1 MDNVTRTIFVVDDNK
16 SNLVTALD
24 ALSSHYTVLTF
35 DSGAR
40 MLSVME
46 KKMPDLILLDV
57 QMPDMN
63 GYQVMVRLKANHR
76 FKKVPVIFLTAM
88 DSVIDEVKGLE
99 MGALDYIIK
108 PFSAVLLRKRVEL
121 HLKLFDYSNNLERM
135 VQDKIQEITKKT
147 NHVESLKNSL
157 LRTTAE
163 LVEYRDET
171 TGNHIERTQ
180 EYLELFINAMK
191 VYDVYADEARSFDM
205 ELVLQSSQL
214 HDVGKISV
222 RDAILFK
229 PDRLTPEEYEE
240 MKLHATMGE
249 KIINKMKA
257 TTHESDFLEYARIF
271 AVAHHERWDGS
282 GYPAGLQ
289 GEAIPLLGRI
299 MAIADVYDALVTKR
313 PYKEAYPHDQA
324 VQVIYEGR
332 GTHFDPALIDLFM
345 QIHTEFNNIS
355 NHLKELE
362 S

>member
-1 MDNVTRTIFVVDDNK
+1 MENTTRTIFVVDDNK

-24 ALSSHYTVLTF
+24 ALSSYYTVLTF
-35 DSGAR
+35 DAGVR
-40 MLSVME
+40 LLNTME

-57 QMPDMN
+57 QMPEMN
-63 GYQVMVRLKANHR
+63 GYQVMQRLKADDR

-88 DSVIDEVKGLE
+88 DSTVDEVKGLE

-135 VQDKIQEITKKT
+135 VQDKIKELATKS

-163 LVEYRDET
+163 LVEYRDEN

-180 EYLELFINAMK
+180 KYLELFINAMIEHN
-191 VYDVYADEARSFDM
+191 VYADEAQSFNM

-229 PDRLTPEEYEE
+229 PERLTPDEFEE
-240 MKLHATMGE
+240 MKLHTTVGE

-271 AVAHHERWDGS
+271 AVTHHERWNGS
-282 GYPAGLQ
+282 GYPVGLK
-289 GEAIPLLGRI
+289 ESNIPLLGRI

-313 PYKEAYPHDQA
+313 PYKSAFPHEYA
-324 VQVIYEGR
+324 VKVISDEHGS
-332 GTHFDPALIDLFM
+332 HFDPALTNLFM
-345 QIHTEFNNIS
+345 QIHPEFEKIATR
-355 NHLKELE
+355 LKEIE